1 MRPLTGDGPSGG
13 EASSATDRTSPVGH
27 GVYAQHMSTK
37 VRKVTESDLV
47 ARRAEIL
54 HELGLTDDELQ
65 GKVRAGGLAGRE
77 WSAWSEIED
86 IDYLLERD

>member
-1 MRPLTGDGPSGG
+1 
-13 EASSATDRTSPVGH
+13 
-27 GVYAQHMSTK
+27 MSTK
-37 VRKVTESDLV
+37 IRRVTESDLV

-54 HELGLTDDELQ
+54 DELGLTDDELQ
-65 GKVRAGGLAGRE
+65 SKVRAGGLAGRE